1 MIIISFMQGYKSVNY
16 LFIFSCLGLTHDT
29 ISKDGYTYLLS
40 CFVKPLSS
48 IKSSSITLLIEQ
60 CFSSTYLGLID
71 GARPG
76 GKISVI

>member
-1 MIIISFMQGYKSVNY
+1 MSWTHTIVVK
-16 LFIFSCLGLTHDT
+16 HDT